1 MSVFSS
7 LYVDRTGMQVYER
20 NMQNIGDNIAN
31 INTIGYKSSRG
42 IFADI
47 FYNSLLSGTSQVGI
61 GSQLLSVQRVTTQGV
76 LLGTNIST
84 DLGVKGAGFFTVV
97 GEGPAGKDQYY
108 TRAGQ
113 MELDHSGFLVNPQGM
128 RVQGYAANGK
138 GNILP
143 TLGDLEIGNRE
154 SPPTVSTEI
163 GLNLNLGA
171 TEAIGAGFD
180 TLDPAG
186 TSQFSTSVSV
196 FDSLGDEHQIDVYF
210 EKTAANEWSWHATV
224 DDGELEN
231 GTEGVLTEIATGT
244 LSFTKEGTL
253 DAQVQVGGTMNF
265 QDAEPQTIT
274 FDFGEDLASGG
285 DGAGSTQHAGLSAIE
300 EAHQNGFAAGRLQFI
315 VVEPDGKVV
324 GTFSNG
330 NVHAI
335 GQIATALFLSPGNLE
350 GMGDNLFR
358 ESIESGAPAIGA
370 PNSGGRGQVFSGAL
384 EQSNVD
390 LTNEFTQ
397 MIITQRAFQASSRTI
412 TTSDEMLAE
421 VVNLKR

>member
-1 MSVFSS
+1 
-7 LYVDRTGMQVYER
+7 MQVYER

-97 GEGPAGKDQYY
+97 GDGPAGQDQYY

-138 GNILP
+138 GDILP

-154 SPPTVSTEI
+154 SPPTVTIEI

-171 TEAIGAGFD
+171 MEAIGAGFD

-186 TSQFSTSVSV
+186 TSQFSTLVSV
-196 FDSLGDEHQIDVYF
+196 FDSLGDEH
-210 EKTAANEWSWHATV
+210 
-224 DDGELEN
+224 
-231 GTEGVLTEIATGT
+231 
-244 LSFTKEGTL
+244 
-253 DAQVQVGGTMNF
+253 
-265 QDAEPQTIT
+265 
-274 FDFGEDLASGG
+274 
-285 DGAGSTQHAGLSAIE
+285 
-300 EAHQNGFAAGRLQFI
+300 
-315 VVEPDGKVV
+315 
-324 GTFSNG
+324 
-330 NVHAI
+330 
-335 GQIATALFLSPGNLE
+335 
-350 GMGDNLFR
+350 
-358 ESIESGAPAIGA
+358 
-370 PNSGGRGQVFSGAL
+370 
-384 EQSNVD
+384 
-390 LTNEFTQ
+390 
-397 MIITQRAFQASSRTI
+397 
-412 TTSDEMLAE
+412 
-421 VVNLKR
+421 